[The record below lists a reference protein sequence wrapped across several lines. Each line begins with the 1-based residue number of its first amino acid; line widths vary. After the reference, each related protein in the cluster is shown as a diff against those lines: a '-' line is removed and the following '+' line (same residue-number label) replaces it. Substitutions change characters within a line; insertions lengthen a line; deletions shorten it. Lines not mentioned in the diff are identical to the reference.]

1 MPDIIRDITEIAR
14 VGTQYKIDNFAA
26 YGLKACHAS
35 YLMEIA
41 GCPGISQDK
50 LAQRICINKSNV
62 ARQAAALEEDGYIRR
77 VPSQTDK
84 RVMEL
89 YLTEKAV
96 TVLPEIMQILK
107 NWEMMLLEDLT
118 PEEVELA
125 GKVLLRMKN
134 KAAQWMDEN
143 NR

>member
-1 MPDIIRDITEIAR
+1 MHDIIRDITEIAR

-35 YLMEIA
+35 YLMEICA
-41 GCPGISQDK
+41 TPGISQDK

-77 VPSQTDK
+77 TPSQTDK

-89 YLTEKAV
+89 YPTEKTLA
-96 TVLPEIMQILK
+96 VLPEIEQILK
-107 NWEMMLLEDLT
+107 NWDAALMEGLT
-118 PEEVELA
+118 PEEMELA
-125 GKVLLRMKN
+125 GKVLLRIKN